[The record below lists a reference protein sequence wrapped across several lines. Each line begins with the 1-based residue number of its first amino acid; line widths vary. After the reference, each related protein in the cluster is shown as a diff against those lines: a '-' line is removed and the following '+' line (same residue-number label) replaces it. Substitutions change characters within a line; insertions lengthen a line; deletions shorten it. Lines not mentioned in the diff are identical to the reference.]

1 MAALSLSPVLTA
13 CGGGAADDEVRDP
26 KLLTENRALRERA
39 EAAVAGGL
47 VGAVYASQHTSAEK
61 LYLGVAGKAALGGA
75 ALKGDEPFQLASMS
89 KSMTAALIAHWVDAG
104 RLRWDSRPA
113 DVMPELKG
121 TQHAA
126 YAQVTLA
133 QLLGHRGGVV
143 PLNTV
148 EALADFQA
156 VLATHEGP
164 LPDTDVARRRFVVGW
179 VMAQAPAGQPGQ
191 DFVYSNAGYT
201 VAGAMLEAATG
212 QDFDTLMRQWAKP
225 VGLDLQLQRPANAP
239 VGHEGTAPG
248 RLQPYAGF
256 PAELQPWVDT
266 IKPSGEV
273 WMTPAGYGRWL
284 AEHQRAL
291 QGKGHGLPASYVQR
305 LRELVPGEYALG
317 WQAGPVNGRASLSH
331 GGADKG
337 FMSDVVL
344 AQDGRSAYFALTN
357 TFGDDPSQPTSW
369 AGDILYR
376 QLLLAHA
383 R

>member
-1 MAALSLSPVLTA
+1 MAAFSLSPALTA
-13 CGGGAADDEVRDP
+13 CGGGSTADEVRDP
-26 KLLTENRALRERA
+26 KLLTENKALRDRA
-39 EAAVAGGL
+39 EAAVADGL
-47 VGAVYASQHTSAEK
+47 VGAVYASQHASTDK
-61 LYLGVAGKAALGGA
+61 LYLGAAGKVSLAGA

-133 QLLGHRGGVV
+133 QLLDHRGGVV
-143 PLNTV
+143 PVNSV
-148 EALADFQA
+148 QALDELMAA
-156 VLATHEGP
+156 LATHEGP
-164 LPDTDVARRRFVVGW
+164 LPDTAVGRRRLVVGF
-179 VMAQAPAGQPGQ
+179 VMMQAPAGRPGQ

-201 VAGAMLEAATG
+201 VAGAMLEASTG
-212 QDFDTLMRQWAKP
+212 LDFDTLMRQWAKP
-225 VGLDLQLQRPANAP
+225 LGLELQLQQPANAP
-239 VGHEGTAPG
+239 AGHEGPAPA
-248 RLQPYAGF
+248 RLQRYAGF

-273 WMTPAGYGRWL
+273 WMTPAAYGRWL

-291 QGKGHGLPASYVQR
+291 QAKGHGLPASYARR
-305 LRELVPGEYALG
+305 LRELAPGEYALG

-337 FMSDVVL
+337 FMGDVVL

-357 TFGDDPSQPTSW
+357 TFGVNPEQSTSW
-369 AGDILYR
+369 SGDVLHR
-376 QLLLAHA
+376 HLLLAHS

>member
-1 MAALSLSPVLTA
+1 MAGLSLSPVLTA
-13 CGGGAADDEVRDP
+13 CGGGTSDELRDP
-26 KLLTENRALRERA
+26 KLYTENQALRERA
-39 EAAVAGGL
+39 EAAVAAGL
-47 VGAVYASQHTSAEK
+47 VGAVYASQHASADK
-61 LYLGVAGKAALGGA
+61 LYLGAAGKVSLAGA

-89 KSMTAALIAHWVDAG
+89 KSMTAALIAHWVQVG

-121 TQHAA
+121 AQHAA

-133 QLLGHRGGVV
+133 QLLDHRGGVV
-143 PLNTV
+143 PVNTV
-148 EALADFQA
+148 EALADFLA
-156 VLATHEGP
+156 VLAMHEGP
-164 LPDTDVARRRFVVGW
+164 LPDTDVDRRRFVVGW
-179 VMAQAPAGQPGQ
+179 VMAQAPAGRPGQ

-212 QDFDTLMRQWAKP
+212 LDFDTLMHQWAKP
-225 VGLDLQLQRPANAP
+225 LGLELQLRQPANAP
-239 VGHEGTAPG
+239 VGHEGPGPG
-248 RLQPYAGF
+248 RLQRYAGF
-256 PAELQPWVDT
+256 PAEVQAWVDT

-291 QGKGHGLPASYVQR
+291 QAKGHGLPSAYVRR
-305 LRELVPGEYALG
+305 LRELAPGEYALG

-337 FMSDVVL
+337 FMGDVVL

-357 TFGDDPSQPTSW
+357 TFGNDPGEPTSW
-369 AGDILYR
+369 SGDILYR
-376 QLLLAHA
+376 QLLLAHS